1 MNALKDDVILRL
13 QSFGYT
19 VTTEDEWMLKFCMDK
34 VVTHIKNNCNVA
46 KVPKGLWPI
55 AIDMICGEFLY
66 GKKASGQ
73 SVGIDFEAVVKSV
86 KEGDT
91 TITFTDADSAE
102 DKYDALISYLMHT
115 ETDFAAFRR
124 LRW

>member
-1 MNALKDDVILRL
+1 MKDDVIERL
-13 QSFGYT
+13 LSFGYT
-19 VTTEDEWMLKFCMDK
+19 VTAADEWVLNYCIEK
-34 VVTHIKNNCNVA
+34 VTQHIKNNCNVA
-46 KVPKGLWPI
+46 KVPDGLRYV

-73 SVGIDFEAVVKSV
+73 SVGLDFEGVVKSV

-91 TITFTDADSAE
+91 TVTFNDSDSAE
-102 DKYDALISYLMHT
+102 DKYDALVSYLMHT
-115 ETDFAAFRR
+115 ETDFATFRR